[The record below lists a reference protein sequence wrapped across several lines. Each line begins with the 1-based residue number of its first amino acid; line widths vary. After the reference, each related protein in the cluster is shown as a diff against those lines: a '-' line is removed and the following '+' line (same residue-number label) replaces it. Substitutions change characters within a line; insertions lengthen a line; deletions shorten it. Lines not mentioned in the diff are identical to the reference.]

1 MSKANDLT
9 KSIVTFLNLSG
20 WKVWRQNNV
29 GIFDTKK
36 KVFRSGNNLKGVS
49 DIIGF
54 NKKTAQFIA
63 VEVKIGKDK
72 LSEPQTD
79 FLASVISSGGV
90 AIVAKSFDGFM
101 EAYKEQIKEVL
112 KYPFC

>member
-36 KVFRSGNNLKGVS
+36 NVFRSGNNLKGVS
-49 DIIGF
+49 DIRLGIF
-54 NKKTAQFIA
+54 VQFLLNI
-63 VEVKIGKDK
+63 
-72 LSEPQTD
+72 
-79 FLASVISSGGV
+79 
-90 AIVAKSFDGFM
+90 M
-101 EAYKEQIKEVL
+101 
-112 KYPFC
+112 